1 MQPFRSVVI
10 GFCLIASFIGGAL
23 ATDAPSATL
32 NIEHVVHFQSADGSD
47 LALTNGSYSVEAA
60 MPQGMRL
67 RAASGKPVIVPATV
81 ATHDQKLGQP
91 QALIVPVGADEQH
104 LILLLPDGMRLEAIG
119 SLSGIR
125 SRGLAPGPSTISNA
139 ALQTAV
145 MQLQPAPVMA
155 AAPAPAPAPVVQAPV
170 AAVQAPLAVAPPV
183 VMLPQPSLIPT
194 AGPPPSGVT
203 LAATPLVAYLSW
215 NAMPDVVRYA
225 VWRGDGPN
233 VSVERTPPGFAGTQ
247 FQDVVPDPRLVYR
260 YSIVAYYPNG
270 TSAEAPVVQFISPP
284 MINPAG
290 FTARDGGDGHAVL
303 EWQTVPGAE
312 FYRLDGPGLPN
323 TGQLLTRPNSGFAGA
338 TIPNVAAGPRSW
350 RLVALYPGNYGD
362 YPGASM
368 ASTILRVL
376 PPHSLPWLTKPN
388 GPGLPFQ
395 VQTPAHQEINDTTGT
410 SAVGNRSGDLLPIY
424 SSTYAAWLG
433 QDYQWSSIHLSA
445 ACYST
450 CGAAFRLDDGIG
462 QPGSG
467 EYIAGPACKAA
478 DNLFTSLC
486 HLPGLKLWLNIN
498 SPLWDEAEAAIREAV
513 YGNPVDLGVGRR
525 AYCEQKM
532 RGAPEPGNFT
542 VVPGL
547 YTVCYATAHGFQ
559 PGQPG
564 FNDPGIITHPGE
576 GVGDDFILSMV
587 ITKDASGTV
596 FLALGKNGK
605 YPLLP
610 TVQLDTEG
618 PKLLPFVCTSCHGGR
633 YNPSTRKVDGASFL
647 PLNPGLLAFASPADQ
662 AAQEEKIRNINLMIY
677 NSEPRSAIGA
687 YILGLYNGA
696 LGQPGA
702 RAQPDYVPAGWAPQA
717 GFYRQVV
724 RPYCTMCHLAQ
735 PGGKGSYNFASWGNF
750 QGNAGAIYGSVCA
763 QHTMPHSELQFKEF
777 WTRDTG
783 PMYLPGL
790 LAWTLGFPSCP

>member
-47 LALTNGSYSVEAA
+47 LALTNGRYSVEAA

-67 RAASGKPVIVPATV
+67 SAASGKPVIVPATV

-104 LILLLPDGMRLEAIG
+104 LILLLPGGMRLEAIG

-125 SRGLAPGPSTISNA
+125 SRGLAAGPSTISNA

-145 MQLQPAPVMA
+145 MQLQPVPVIA
-155 AAPAPAPAPVVQAPV
+155 AAPAPMPVVQAPI

-183 VMLPQPSLIPT
+183 VMMPQPSLIPT
-194 AGPPPSGVT
+194 AGPPPSGIT

-233 VSVERTPPGFAGTQ
+233 VSVERTPPGFTGTQ

-362 YPGASM
+362 YPGASI

-395 VQTPAHQEINDTTGT
+395 VQTPAHQVIDDNAGGSTSGNLGGDLFPQYDPNYALWLGT
-410 SAVGNRSGDLLPIY
+410 SYR
-424 SSTYAAWLG
+424 
-433 QDYQWSSIHLSA
+433 WSVPEGSA
-445 ACYST
+445 Y
-450 CGAAFRLDDGIG
+450 GFRAFRPSPDSYESYVAALNDFTTVFYQVCPSTGDPRDGNCIR
-462 QPGSG
+462 
-467 EYIAGPACKAA
+467 A
-478 DNLFTSLC
+478 
-486 HLPGLKLWLNIN
+486 GLKVWLDT
-498 SPLWDEAEAAIREAV
+498 SAHLWDEPDQAANEAV
-513 YGNPVDLGVGRR
+513 YGNPGDLGVGRR
-525 AYCEQKM
+525 AYCQQKM
-532 RGAPEPGNFT
+532 RGPP
-542 VVPGL
+542 VPGM
-547 YTVCYATAHGFQ
+547 YTVCYATAHGIQ

-564 FNDPGIITHPGE
+564 FNDPGIITHPTE

-633 YNPSTRKVDGASFL
+633 YNPSTRKVDGASLL
-647 PLNPGLLAFASPADQ
+647 PLNPGLLAFASAADQ

-763 QHTMPHSELQFKEF
+763 QHTMPHSELQFKEL

-783 PMYLPGL
+783 PTYLPGL